1 MYKYNLPVSQFVPE
15 KPEVHSQRNPFTKST
30 HVAPFIQG
38 KMEHS
43 MIPEYNITIEISIYY

>member
-30 HVAPFIQG
+30 HVAPFIQE
-38 KMEHS
+38 KWNT
-43 MIPEYNITIEISIYY
+43 P